1 MGTPVTQT
9 QQEIVSMLARK
20 QLHGVVVDN
29 YGNASIDV
37 NSQHSWL
44 MDAVELLLRIE
55 LERQA

>member
-1 MGTPVTQT
+1 
-9 QQEIVSMLARK
+9 MLARK